1 MYNNMNN
8 NLTATPPLAQPQLQ
22 PDIYAILSTDDTSP
36 ISGPIDTDAL
46 VMDIFDAN
54 YSTMSS
60 TTTPVVQPPSFD
72 EHPLST
78 HSTSNNSVDSSI
90 NNSNNNTLSFPTPT
104 STFSSTAA
112 PNDFSFNQDLIN
124 FDINTSAPTTTT
136 NTTSA
141 CTQSYTPNSEAILD
155 PFFST
160 NYSQDD
166 SLFST
171 SNFSFPSNFNS
182 GRRHSVAVTSG
193 GLNDLNLR
201 NHNFQPSPP
210 RFNPTASVS
219 PKPTLQ
225 PQQHH
230 QQQQQQHFQQ
240 QQQQQQQMPQ
250 QQQQSQQP
258 QHLQPQL
265 RQRMLPQQPPTFAR
279 SKLLSSIVEVEP
291 QPNMMHRASMPN
303 IFLSE
308 ESRRQLNAN
317 IQQRT
322 LSARTTPNNTPPPV
336 AINFNQMP
344 WSTPSATDDWNS
356 MFKQEHPQHNF
367 HTSINQEPQQGE
379 PVGRKRFYSQQFDSF
394 PIQQSNQPQ
403 FRQLQQSSNGNL
415 CPLPMS
421 GILSRRTSIATP
433 NDIFTWN
440 RKVNPDDR
448 ITIERKRRASMLENT
463 ASITATSAAAAN
475 ATQNFVNT
483 HLRKKLKHEDE
494 DSESIASNEDTNAE
508 DYPAITEADLE
519 AAKKDS
525 NAIPRRQKLRFE
537 GDEYTP
543 KWVRYTGQLKEGYCD
558 TCKPGKWLQL
568 KNSAFWYHKQFFHG
582 ISSVS
587 GKPFQKPLEQRA
599 GDHDVVEGLC
609 HQCKQFVPICN
620 SKRKNSV
627 LWYRHAHKCHIYDK
641 PKIKG
646 GKRASISVTPA
657 SSSTGFD
664 QSQKIC

>member
-8 NLTATPPLAQPQLQ
+8 NLTATPPLSQPQLQ
-22 PDIYAILSTDDTSP
+22 PDIYAILSSDDTSP
-36 ISGPIDTDAL
+36 MSGPIDTDAL
-46 VMDIFDAN
+46 VMDIFDTN

-60 TTTPVVQPPSFD
+60 TTTPVVQPPAFD

-78 HSTSNNSVDSSI
+78 NSTSNNSVDSSI
-90 NNSNNNTLSFPTPT
+90 NNSNNNSLSFPTPT
-104 STFSSTAA
+104 STFSSTTA
-112 PNDFSFNQDLIN
+112 PNEFSFNQDLIN
-124 FDINTSAPTTTT
+124 FDINTSAPTTST
-136 NTTSA
+136 NATGVA
-141 CTQSYTPNSEAILD
+141 NQSYTPNSEAILD
-155 PFFST
+155 PFFSS
-160 NYSQDD
+160 NYPQDD
-166 SLFST
+166 SLFPT
-171 SNFSFPSNFNS
+171 SNFSFPSTFNS
-182 GRRHSVAVTSG
+182 GRRHSVAVTTG
-193 GLNDLNLR
+193 GINDLNLR
-201 NHNFQPSPP
+201 NHTFQSSPSQ
-210 RFNPTASVS
+210 FNSTGSVS
-219 PKPTLQ
+219 PTPTLQ
-225 PQQHH
+225 RQQQQR
-230 QQQQQQHFQQ
+230 QQQQQPPFQQQTQPQQ
-240 QQQQQQQMPQ
+240 QQQQQPPQ
-250 QQQQSQQP
+250 S
-258 QHLQPQL
+258 HLP

-344 WSTPSATDDWNS
+344 WSTPTGTDDWNS
-356 MFKQEHPQHNF
+356 MFKQEAPQQNS
-367 HTSINQEPQQGE
+367 TVIKQEPQQGE

-403 FRQLQQSSNGNL
+403 FRQLQQQNNSNL

-421 GILSRRTSIATP
+421 GVLSRRTSIATP
-433 NDIFTWN
+433 HDIFTWN
-440 RKVNPDDR
+440 RKVSPDDR
-448 ITIERKRRASMLENT
+448 ITIERKRRASMLENS
-463 ASITATSAAAAN
+463 ASLAAASAAAAAAAN
-475 ATQNFVNT
+475 VTQNFVNT
-483 HLRKKLKHEDE
+483 HARKKLKQEDE
-494 DSESIASNEDTNAE
+494 DLDSIASSEDTNAA

-525 NAIPRRQKLRFE
+525 NAIPRRQKLRFD

-587 GKPFQKPLEQRA
+587 GKSFQKPLEQRA

-657 SSSTGFD
+657 ASSTGFD
-664 QSQKIC
+664 QSQKIY